1 MDPSTEHHRTSGQN
15 LSHPTSNLYRDIN
28 HSKLLYSNPGQFNSC
43 FLNDQKLKKKL
54 IILKFDSPPSIPPL
68 SYAKHDSISQC
79 RPSDPFR
86 EDLWELLLL
95 KFTASNKMAS
105 IVAPLIA
112 ILATLQLTASLPLE
126 GARVNGEEMIPE
138 VGTLA
143 EQRHQFPWQ
152 VSGKYQGDI
161 MLQVSDSAR
170 NGLIDSSARWANRM
184 LVRWQPSRAPSTS
197 STRGLA
203 SDSAL
208 TSLPTGITS
217 TLPEIP
223 PDGQVVNLQ
232 LNGCVHHGVAV
243 HELLHALGFFH
254 QQSATERDDYV
265 RILWNNIEPG
275 MEHNFDKYA
284 ANQITNYNT
293 IYDYLSIMH
302 YDGYAFSF
310 NGQPTI
316 QSLRGNVQLG
326 QIDTMTETDIIKLER
341 MYGCRA

>member
-1 MDPSTEHHRTSGQN
+1 
-15 LSHPTSNLYRDIN
+15 
-28 HSKLLYSNPGQFNSC
+28 
-43 FLNDQKLKKKL
+43 
-54 IILKFDSPPSIPPL
+54 
-68 SYAKHDSISQC
+68 
-79 RPSDPFR
+79 
-86 EDLWELLLL
+86 
-95 KFTASNKMAS
+95 MAS
-105 IVAPLIA
+105 IVAPFIA

-126 GARVNGEEMIPE
+126 GARVNGEEIIPD

-161 MLQVSDSAR
+161 MLQVSDNAR
-170 NGLIDSSARWANRM
+170 NGLIDSSARWTNHARQVATIQSAFNEFQHEDLHQIPPLRRYRQGLHLHCRRSHRM
-184 LVRWQPSRAPSTS
+184 L
-197 STRGLA
+197 
-203 SDSAL
+203 
-208 TSLPTGITS
+208 
-217 TLPEIP
+217 
-223 PDGQVVNLQ
+223 GQVVNLQ

>member
-1 MDPSTEHHRTSGQN
+1 MTPFRHADPQTLSEKTYGISLCSHCYEDIPIDVCKHTSLQDPQIGYFVIK
-15 LSHPTSNLYRDIN
+15 T
-28 HSKLLYSNPGQFNSC
+28 
-43 FLNDQKLKKKL
+43 
-54 IILKFDSPPSIPPL
+54 PPL
-68 SYAKHDSISQC
+68 VYEATI
-79 RPSDPFR
+79 PS
-86 EDLWELLLL
+86 
-95 KFTASNKMAS
+95 TASNKMAS
-105 IVAPLIA
+105 IVAPFIA

-126 GARVNGEEMIPE
+126 GARVNGEEIIPD

-161 MLQVSDSAR
+161 MLQVSDNAR
-170 NGLIDSSARWANRM
+170 NGLIDSNARQVATIQSAFNEFH
-184 LVRWQPSRAPSTS
+184 
-197 STRGLA
+197 TRTCIRFRPYVATDRDYIYIAG
-203 SDSAL
+203 D
-208 TSLPTGITS
+208 PTGCWS
-217 TLPEIP
+217 Y
-223 PDGQVVNLQ
+223 GQVVNLQ